1 MLGVTGDRSEVEL
14 AKQGKRCVF
23 RWAPGASNQTHSK
36 QRSFAAIFVC
46 KILAGNLIEV
56 FFVFS
61 KYNLNFLVLVFTL
74 AYICISTREQW
85 CVAYRVWCAH
95 LVSHFWELVVEIC
108 IALSRIIVVVDYGQW
123 QYFCWLTN
131 V

>member
-1 MLGVTGDRSEVEL
+1 MLGVKWNRRNRVSGACLGGLQVHQTKPIPNKEV
-14 AKQGKRCVF
+14 
-23 RWAPGASNQTHSK
+23 
-36 QRSFAAIFVC
+36 FAAIFVC

-108 IALSRIIVVVDYGQW
+108 IALRSIIVVVDYDQW